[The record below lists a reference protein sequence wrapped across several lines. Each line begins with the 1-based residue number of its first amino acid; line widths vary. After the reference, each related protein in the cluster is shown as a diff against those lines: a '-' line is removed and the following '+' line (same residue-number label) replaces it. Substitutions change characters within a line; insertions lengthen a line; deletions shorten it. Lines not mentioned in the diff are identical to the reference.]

1 VAGHNRRLTVI
12 AVALVAA
19 AALGSATGCATGRSR
34 GVETGLQPFTPAEL
48 QLREAARDARYRM
61 RVGDT
66 FTIDFKYQDELD
78 QHHVTILPDGRF
90 TMAGLEDVRAVGMT
104 IPQLDSLVTTH
115 FGRDY
120 RNPEVSVIMEQLGK
134 QHVYVLGDVRDPGMH
149 ELPWT
154 NHGVP
159 QAIALAGGFLK
170 TAAPGQTLVIRVT
183 EEGYQY
189 RRCDLSHLEKKGL
202 RDLTALDLQPYDV
215 IYVPRSA
222 VGDIAF
228 FTENVLSS
236 LIDLGGLFWD
246 VYAITHIDRVNV
258 ITR

>member
-1 VAGHNRRLTVI
+1 MFGCLRHVAPFATCF
-12 AVALVAA
+12 VAA
-19 AALGSATGCATGRSR
+19 ALLTHSAGCATGRSR
-34 GVETGLQPFTPAEL
+34 GVELGLQPFSAAEL
-48 QLREAARDARYRM
+48 QIREAARDARYRL

-66 FTIDFKYQDELD
+66 FAIDFKYQDELD
-78 QHHVTILPDGRF
+78 QHNVTILPDGRF
-90 TMAGLEDVRAVGMT
+90 TMAGMEDVRAVGMS
-104 IPQLDSLVTTH
+104 IPELDSLVTAH
-115 FGRDY
+115 FARDY
-120 RNPEVSVIMEQLGK
+120 RNPELSVIIEQLGK
-134 QHVYVLGDVRDPGMH
+134 QSVYVIGEVRDPGIH

-159 QAIALAGGFLK
+159 QAVALAGGFLD

-202 RDLTALDLQPYDV
+202 RDAAALDLQPFDV
-215 IYVPRSA
+215 VYVPRSA

-228 FTENVLSS
+228 FTENVLGS
-236 LIDLGGLFWD
+236 LVDLGGLFWD
-246 VYAITHIDRVNV
+246 VYAITHLESVNV